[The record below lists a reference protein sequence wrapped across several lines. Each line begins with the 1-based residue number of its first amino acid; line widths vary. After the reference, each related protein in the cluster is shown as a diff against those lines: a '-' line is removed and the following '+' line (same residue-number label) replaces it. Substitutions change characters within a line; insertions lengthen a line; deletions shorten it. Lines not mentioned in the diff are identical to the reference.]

1 MWYFGETERQAREA
15 LTRIDEEAAEI
26 MEKELALQANQQFND
41 MQIEVVGRANLNEWG
56 GQEIPQLFIENYS
69 IKNGEFEF

>member
-15 LTRIDEEAAEI
+15 LAQIDQEAAEI

-41 MQIEVVGRANLNEWG
+41 MEDSE
-56 GQEIPQLFIENYS
+56 E
-69 IKNGEFEF
+69 